1 MRVLNCF
8 YMHFMHINASVRS
21 VLLFN
26 KKFSTYTEIKR
37 RGRATKLTVC
47 AFERKITN
55 QTSLWNSTLSVLN
68 PSKSHILENIAYV
81 FA

>member
-1 MRVLNCF
+1 
-8 YMHFMHINASVRS
+8 MHINASVRS

-55 QTSLWNSTLSVLN
+55 QTSL
-68 PSKSHILENIAYV
+68 
-81 FA
+81 